1 MNQQNQEHRDDDI
14 GRNKL
19 LLRESIESKIKASM
33 LTDTELEFVNDTL
46 ISRNTSNDD
55 LKTMAEQ
62 LDNKELFFTDTRK
75 SIESKIE
82 ASSVCMTDTEVE
94 FVQDTLISR
103 NVSNDDLKSM
113 NNQLSK
119 IILSTSTGD
128 LKAMNA
134 PLLLEQEQEENWNK
148 DLTET
153 SFLSTNTVTST
164 TNSNNNNEFKGSER
178 RQAILE
184 KRKKQEKEA
193 CQRKAK
199 MMWKKASAAAKLVA
213 RLGSIRT
220 SSGKGS
226 LLPFLLEDS
235 DTDSDSSDDDEEKS
249 QQQTKIKKEEEKEQH
264 HPQKDEDQSDISG
277 TAATLDSDHDS
288 DDDSESKPARSMTA
302 TTTTTTFVYTYD
314 DGEGFEINEEIFELP
329 PPPSEPVLSTLSSQV
344 ETGNH
349 GVEEKESAKDDGDN
363 TDDDDFEENG
373 NLNGSFSSFKF
384 NDEQNK
390 GSGVGSGSAT
400 SSDRRK
406 GMMGFRQASVNMY
419 GGGGFEVGDSNLFD
433 SVYDDNNT
441 GNGER
446 KTDEQFDPWLFTET
460 DEQGKK
466 LDFKILGTSHD
477 DSTCHPHVLSP
488 IQMIQ
493 LQPHLPTSKRGESFW
508 LKYSLVRDGSSLA
521 SLLRNIR
528 GSSYT
533 VLAIETIDGEVF
545 GGFFTQNWQTQN
557 GTFGTGESFLWKMK
571 HRRTAEFHDDSSA
584 GKDAET
590 SFTSLSDQ
598 AERER
603 ELEVYPSQVHY
614 CNNYFQLCTHDTLA
628 VGGGMC
634 DYPIDFGTGQ
644 GQVEEEPQDEE
655 GFNGSAISDGGGD
668 DDTNFHYND
677 SHKTSL
683 PKSTVYSPNEFG
695 FGLSFG
701 DGNLLT
707 GSSSACLTYRS
718 PPLSGIH
725 GKGGGRFEVVNLEV
739 WGFSPCR
746 NEKEAKTLECKNLFF
761 QQHSSSTRT

>member
-19 LLRESIESKIKASM
+19 LLRESIESKIEASM

-128 LKAMNA
+128 LKAMND

-153 SFLSTNTVTST
+153 SLLSANTVTSS
-164 TNSNNNNEFKGSER
+164 TNSKNNNEFKGSER

-184 KRKKQEKEA
+184 KRRKQEKEA

-226 LLPFLLEDS
+226 ILPLLLEDS

-264 HPQKDEDQSDISG
+264 HPQKDEDQSDTSG

-302 TTTTTTFVYTYD
+302 TTTTTTTTFVYTYD

-329 PPPSEPVLSTLSSQV
+329 SPSSEPVLSTLSSQV
-344 ETGNH
+344 ETSNH
-349 GVEEKESAKDDGDN
+349 GVEEKESAKNDGDN
-363 TDDDDFEENG
+363 TDDDGFEENE

-433 SVYDDNNT
+433 SVYDDNNN

-477 DSTCHPHVLSP
+477 GKFIFTRIIVPFYYGFLDFTFLRLSCARTS
-488 IQMIQ
+488 ISNNFFCLLLVCVVYLICYMYVCYGI
-493 LQPHLPTSKRGESFW
+493 LQIPLVIRTSYHLFK
-508 LKYSLVRDGSSLA
+508 
-521 SLLRNIR
+521 
-528 GSSYT
+528 
-533 VLAIETIDGEVF
+533 
-545 GGFFTQNWQTQN
+545 
-557 GTFGTGESFLWKMK
+557 
-571 HRRTAEFHDDSSA
+571 
-584 GKDAET
+584 
-590 SFTSLSDQ
+590 
-598 AERER
+598 
-603 ELEVYPSQVHY
+603 
-614 CNNYFQLCTHDTLA
+614 
-628 VGGGMC
+628 
-634 DYPIDFGTGQ
+634 
-644 GQVEEEPQDEE
+644 
-655 GFNGSAISDGGGD
+655 
-668 DDTNFHYND
+668 
-677 SHKTSL
+677 
-683 PKSTVYSPNEFG
+683 
-695 FGLSFG
+695 
-701 DGNLLT
+701 
-707 GSSSACLTYRS
+707 
-718 PPLSGIH
+718 
-725 GKGGGRFEVVNLEV
+725 
-739 WGFSPCR
+739 
-746 NEKEAKTLECKNLFF
+746 
-761 QQHSSSTRT
+761 